1 MLLAARSFAVSRVAV
16 VARPSRFAREGAP
29 SGLRQRA
36 RGESSNPK
44 ESQGASLSDTQ
55 QDPRQRRARAAKR
68 RRSRASYCR
77 PLSFVHY
84 RNRAQPARRDWRR
97 ANARQRDTHNKL
109 TDAPH
114 RGRGQQDNLRRDQR
128 RGVLHYV
135 HTAPEFSR

>member
-16 VARPSRFAREGAP
+16 VARPPRFARKVRP
-29 SGLRQRA
+29 RFLRQRA
-36 RGESSNPK
+36 RRVIKSK

-109 TDAPH
+109 TDAPL
-114 RGRGQQDNLRRDQR
+114 RGRGQQDSLRRDQR

>member
-16 VARPSRFAREGAP
+16 VARLRASREKVRP
-29 SGLRQRA
+29 QVLRQRA

-77 PLSFVHY
+77 PLFVHY
-84 RNRAQPARRDWRR
+84 RNRAQPARRD
-97 ANARQRDTHNKL
+97 
-109 TDAPH
+109 
-114 RGRGQQDNLRRDQR
+114 
-128 RGVLHYV
+128 
-135 HTAPEFSR
+135 